1 MSSLH
6 VRSLLPHALL
16 LSLVFLLVPATA
28 TGQEPDDPDDPDAP
42 AEVEAPEPGEADDEQ
57 EAEEKDDGYQDFGEL
72 VEGAETHEGYLDLYV
87 KEGKLY
93 LAVPP
98 ARMDEQFLVETE
110 IARGIGARGLFG
122 GTMLDIFEGRIVSL
136 ERHGERVYLKQHPHR
151 FTAADAATERAVEL
165 SFSPSVVASAKI
177 ASIREDSALVVDAT
191 GWFVSDLS
199 GVGERVRRAVGEN
212 GRPGSARLAEKLS
225 YLEAVEAFPE
235 NVNVR
240 ATLTFRPDNPTGI
253 SSVPDSRYLPVSVHY
268 TMARLPERPMTP
280 RVGDDRVG
288 YFLTVL
294 KNFSDDE
301 DGTFFDRYVN
311 RWRLEAEGPADGDG
325 LRMPVEPIV
334 YHLDRNIPEA
344 YRPYVEQG
352 IEAWNEAFEAAGWRD
367 AIRAE
372 PLPEGASAEDVR
384 YATVRWNTSDEPG
397 YGAIGPSVVDP
408 RTGEILDAD
417 ILVEASMVLGFRQSW
432 RTLVDP
438 ATALRQTLSASPTE
452 LRSLARG
459 GEASSLGAEL
469 AAQGSLLRG
478 LLLARGEVA
487 PGEPV
492 PEAYVGEA
500 LRWVIMHEV
509 GHTLGLRHNFR
520 SSTDTPL
527 EKLHDAEWARE
538 RGVFSS
544 VMEYPTV
551 NVAADGGETPHH
563 YNPGIGSYDRWAI
576 GYGYTPDADR
586 ASELARQAARPGHAY
601 GTDEDAR
608 GPGALDPT
616 VNVYDLGADPLA
628 WAEGRADLLERLWA
642 EVPTE
647 VLEDDAPYSDATDAL
662 NTLLAQYARALAPA
676 VKYVGGQYQ
685 HRDHVG
691 DRDGRPPFANV
702 DRERQL
708 RALEFLIRRGLS
720 ESAFRVPDDVLKKL
734 GADRWS
740 HWGHSNTF
748 DGRIDFP
755 LRERVLGV
763 QAVIVEELTD
773 PFRMARIRDAE
784 VKYGDSRVLTIP
796 EVMERLTDA
805 VWSEVLEGDPRPV
818 TGQRR
823 DLQRVH
829 LERMT
834 ELLLDAGDRMPAD
847 ARSVARAELERLVG
861 AIDGAFEA
869 SEADQVDRF
878 RPYTR
883 AHLAESRA
891 LAVRAL
897 DAGLEA
903 QLPGR

>member
-1 MSSLH
+1 MSPLR
-6 VRSLLPHALL
+6 VRTLLPLALFV
-16 LSLVFLLVPATA
+16 SLGLLLVPAATA
-28 TGQEPDDPDDPDAP
+28 AQEPDDPDAP
-42 AEVEAPEPGEADDEQ
+42 AEVEEAEQ
-57 EAEEKDDGYQDFGEL
+57 EAGEQEDPYADFAEL
-72 VEGAETHEGYLDLYV
+72 VEGAEVHEGYLDLYV
-87 KEGKLY
+87 KEGKLH
-93 LAVPP
+93 LAIEPD
-98 ARMDEQFLVETE
+98 RLGERFLVETE

-136 ERHGERVYLKQHPHR
+136 ERHGERVYLEQHPHR
-151 FTAADAATERAVEL
+151 FTAADEATRRAVEL
-165 SFSPSVVASAKI
+165 SFSPSVVASAEI

-212 GRPGSARLAEKLS
+212 GQPGTARFAKDLS
-225 YLEAVEAFPE
+225 YLEDVEAFPE

-240 ATLTFRPDNPTGI
+240 AKLTFRPGEPAGI
-253 SSVPDSRYLPVSVHY
+253 SSVPDGRYLPISVHY
-268 TMARLPERPMTP
+268 TLAKLPERPMTP
-280 RVGDDRVG
+280 RAGDDRVG
-288 YFLTVL
+288 YFLTVR
-294 KNFSDDE
+294 KDFSDDD

-311 RWRLEAEGPADGDG
+311 RWRLEPAGPADADG
-325 LRMPVEPIV
+325 LRRPAEPIV
-334 YHLDRNIPEA
+334 YHLDPNIPEA
-344 YRPYVEQG
+344 YRRWVEEG
-352 IEAWNEAFEAAGWRD
+352 IEAWNGAFEAAGWKD

-372 PLPEGASAEDVR
+372 PLPEDASAEDIR
-384 YATVRWNTSDEPG
+384 YATVRWNTSDDPG

-417 ILVEASMVLGFRQSW
+417 ILVEASMILGFKRSW

-438 ATALRQTLSASPTE
+438 ATALRQTLSASPAE
-452 LRSLARG
+452 LRRLAAG
-459 GEASSLGAEL
+459 GEAASLGAEL

-478 LLLARGEVA
+478 LLLARGETE

-492 PEAYVGEA
+492 PEAFVGEA
-500 LRWVIMHEV
+500 LRWVVMHEV

-527 EKLHDAEWARE
+527 EKLHDADWARE

-551 NVAADGGETPHH
+551 NVPADGGPTAHH
-563 YNPGIGSYDRWAI
+563 YNPGIGSYDRWAVS
-576 GYGYTPDADR
+576 YGYTPDEDR
-586 ASELARQAARPGHAY
+586 AADLARQAARPGHAY
-601 GTDEDAR
+601 GTDGDAR

-628 WAEGRADLLERLWA
+628 WAEGRAGLLERLWA
-642 EVPTE
+642 EVPGR

-662 NTLLAQYARALAPA
+662 DALLAQYARALAPA

-691 DRDGRPPFANV
+691 DPDGRPPFANV
-702 DRERQL
+702 ERERQL
-708 RALEFLIRRGLS
+708 RALDFLVRRGLS
-720 ESAFRVPDDVLKKL
+720 RSAFRVPPEVLQTL

-740 HWGHSNTF
+740 HWGHDNDF
-748 DGRIDFP
+748 AGRIDYP
-755 LRERVLGV
+755 LRERVLAV
-763 QAVIVEELTD
+763 QSALVEELTD
-773 PFRMARIRDAE
+773 DFRLARIRDAE
-784 VKYGDSRVLTIP
+784 VKYGESAVLTIP
-796 EVMERLTDA
+796 EVLGRLTDA
-805 VWSEVLEGDPRPV
+805 VWSEVLEGEPGPV

-829 LERMT
+829 LERMA
-834 ELLLDAGDRMPAD
+834 ELLLDPGDRMPAD
-847 ARSVARAELERLVG
+847 ARSVARSELERLVQ
-861 AIDGAFEA
+861 AIDGVLAANE
-869 SEADQVDRF
+869 EHRTDRL

-903 QLPGR
+903 RLPGR